1 MARRSGISQDE
12 LRRVNLG
19 ALLRRVHTDGPTSRA
34 QLTTELGL
42 NRSTIGD
49 LTGQLESLG
58 LVSEEL
64 PTEETPPRGRRSG
77 RPSLVVSPRSD
88 VAVVAIALDVDRITV
103 ALVGLGGVVLDR
115 RTRLHERGSHDVER
129 VVESVS
135 QLTHDLLTINKPR
148 CCLGVGVSVPGAVR
162 ASDGLIRFG
171 PNLGWVDEPFTELL
185 ADELKMPVQSGND
198 ANLGVLAEHVR
209 GAAVGVADVAYISG
223 SVGIGGGFLVGGQ
236 LLRGVDGY
244 AGEIG
249 HLSVDSS
256 GRECRCGSIGC
267 WETKVGENQLLTH
280 AGRLPGGGPHAV
292 AEVIDAAA
300 EGEERAIASVED
312 VASWT
317 GVGLRAVVNVFDPEV
332 IVLGGMLGRVLDS
345 RPDLVAEHLNA
356 ATLIS
361 HGGKVVLRVAALGED
376 SSLLG
381 AAELAFTPLL
391 ADPLGIMGEPEADAP
406 HRSSLVV

>member
-1 MARRSGISQDE
+1 MPRRSGISQDE

-34 QLTTELGL
+34 ELTTELGL

-64 PTEETPPRGRRSG
+64 PTEETAPLGRRSG

-135 QLTHDLLTINKPR
+135 QLTHDLLTQHAPR

-171 PNLGWVDEPFTELL
+171 PNLGWVDEPFTALL
-185 ADELKMPVQSGND
+185 AEELGMPVQSGND
-198 ANLGVLAEHVR
+198 ANLGVLAENVR

-236 LLRGVDGY
+236 LLRGVEGY

-249 HLSVDSS
+249 HLAVDS
-256 GRECRCGSIGC
+256 GGTTCRCGSVGC

-280 AGRLPGGGPHAV
+280 AGRLPGGGPQAV
-292 AEVIDAAA
+292 AEVVDAAA
-300 EGEERAIASVED
+300 AGEERAIASVED

-317 GVGLRAVVNVFDPEV
+317 GVGLRAVVNVFNPEV
-332 IVLGGMLGRVLDS
+332 IVLGGMLGRVLAS
-345 RPDLVAEHLNA
+345 RPDLVAERLNS

-361 HGGKVVLRVAALGED
+361 PGGRVDLRVAALGED
-376 SSLLG
+376 SSLVG
-381 AAELAFTPLL
+381 AAELAFSPLL
-391 ADPLGIMGEPEADAP
+391 ADPLAVMGEPEAQGHDA
-406 HRSSLVV
+406 LAQ